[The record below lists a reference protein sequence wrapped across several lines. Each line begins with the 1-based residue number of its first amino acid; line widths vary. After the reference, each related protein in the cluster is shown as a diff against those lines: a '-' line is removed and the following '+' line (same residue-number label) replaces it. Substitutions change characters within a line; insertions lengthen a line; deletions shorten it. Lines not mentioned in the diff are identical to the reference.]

1 VFHVV
6 MLLDVDR
13 RFCGLR
19 ERYRERSRR
28 WYQYDVSMTRP
39 RDDQAPAR
47 ATIIDVARVAGVS
60 RQTVTRSL
68 NGMRDVSEATRQ
80 RVIEVAA
87 SLNYRPNR
95 AAQHLVSGRT
105 TTLGLVVDD
114 LRNPYYPE
122 LAAALVQQAAERG
135 WTVLV
140 AEVGGAT
147 AASGERPAA
156 ADRGPELPD
165 AERAQLAELARQVD
179 AVVGRNG
186 ADHGALQGAF
196 ATIPFVSLGDQRTR
210 DHDDP
215 AAEEPVAAPVAG
227 VDIDFDDGIRQA
239 IAHFVS
245 TGRRSIAMID
255 ASAEPSGRRLAYRA
269 LLAEHGLPWSEASE
283 TWADDTHQGGVAAA
297 LRCREAFPEVDA
309 VLVFNDV
316 MAVGVLKGFARAGVR
331 VPEDVAV
338 IGIDGLDLGRFV
350 TPELTSVAVDKRDLA
365 RLSLELLDGM
375 MSGSLPL
382 TGPTV
387 RRTVGVSL
395 VVRESA

>member
-1 VFHVV
+1 
-6 MLLDVDR
+6 
-13 RFCGLR
+13 
-19 ERYRERSRR
+19 
-28 WYQYDVSMTRP
+28 MTRP

-47 ATIIDVARVAGVS
+47 ATIIDVAREAGVS

-68 NGMRDVSEATRQ
+68 NGMRDVSEATRA
-80 RVIEVAA
+80 RVIAVAA

-95 AAQHLVSGRT
+95 AAQNLVSGRT

-122 LAAALVQQAAERG
+122 LAAALVQQAAQRG

-140 AEVGGAT
+140 AEVGGAVDGSD
-147 AASGERPAA
+147 ARVAGGRLAA
-156 ADRGPELPD
+156 ADRGSALPD
-165 AERAQLAELARQVD
+165 AERVQLADLARQVD

-186 ADHGALQGAF
+186 ADRGALQGAF
-196 ATIPFVSLGDQRTR
+196 AAIPFVSLGDHRQEPTEA
-210 DHDDP
+210 DEAGADGTPPDDTGP
-215 AAEEPVAAPVAG
+215 AAAHPAAAASAASQIAG
-227 VDIDFDDGIRQA
+227 VDIDFDHGIREA
-239 IAHFVS
+239 LAHLVA

-255 ASAEPSGRRLAYRA
+255 ASAEPSSRRLTYRA
-269 LLAEHGLPWSEASE
+269 FLREHGLPWSAAAE
-283 TWADDTHQGGVAAA
+283 TWAEDTHQGGVAAA
-297 LRCREAFPEVDA
+297 VRCRESLPGVDA

-338 IGIDGLDLGRFV
+338 VGIDGLDLGRFV
-350 TPELTSVAVDKRDLA
+350 TPELTSVSVDKSEIA

-375 MSGSLPL
+375 ISGALPL

-387 RRTVGVSL
+387 RRSVGVSL
-395 VVRESA
+395 VLRESA

>member
-1 VFHVV
+1 
-6 MLLDVDR
+6 
-13 RFCGLR
+13 
-19 ERYRERSRR
+19 
-28 WYQYDVSMTRP
+28 MTRP
-39 RDDQAPAR
+39 RDDHAPAR

-60 RQTVTRSL
+60 RQTVTRAL
-68 NGMRDVSEATRQ
+68 NGMRDVSDATRQ
-80 RVIEVAA
+80 RVVEVAA

-140 AEVGGAT
+140 AEVGGA
-147 AASGERPAA
+147 ANASGDRPAA
-156 ADRGPELPD
+156 ADRGPDLPD

-196 ATIPFVSLGDQRTR
+196 ATIPFVSLGDHRS
-210 DHDDP
+210 DEP
-215 AAEEPVAAPVAG
+215 EAGSNPSGAEPTLQVAG
-227 VDIDFDDGIRQA
+227 VDIDFEDGIRQA
-239 IAHFVS
+239 LAHFVA

-269 LLAEHGLPWSEASE
+269 FLEEHGLPWSEASE
-283 TWADDTHQGGVAAA
+283 TWAEDTHQGGVSAA
-297 LRCREAFPEVDA
+297 LRCRAAMPDVDA

-316 MAVGVLKGFARAGVR
+316 MAVGVLKGLARAGVG

-350 TPELTSVAVDKRDLA
+350 TPELTSVAVDKGDIA
-365 RLSLELLDGM
+365 RHSLELLDGM
-375 MSGSLPL
+375 MSGTLPL
-382 TGPTV
+382 SGPSV
-387 RRTVGVSL
+387 RRSVGVSL
-395 VVRESA
+395 VIRESA

>member
-1 VFHVV
+1 
-6 MLLDVDR
+6 
-13 RFCGLR
+13 
-19 ERYRERSRR
+19 
-28 WYQYDVSMTRP
+28 MTRP
-39 RDDQAPAR
+39 RDDHAPAR

-68 NGMRDVSEATRQ
+68 NGMRDVSEVTRQ

-95 AAQHLVSGRT
+95 AAQNLVSGRT

-140 AEVGGAT
+140 AEVGGAVGV
-147 AASGERPAA
+147 AEGRAA
-156 ADRGPELPD
+156 AAERDLSALPD
-165 AERAQLAELARQVD
+165 AERVQLADLARQVD

-186 ADHGALQGAF
+186 ADRGALQGAF
-196 ATIPFVSLGDQRTR
+196 AAIPFVSLGDHRN
-210 DHDDP
+210 DDD
-215 AAEEPVAAPVAG
+215 AAPDGGPSVGQVAG

-239 IAHFVS
+239 LAHLVS
-245 TGRRSIAMID
+245 TGRRAIAMID
-255 ASAEPSGRRLAYRA
+255 ASAEPSGRRLAYREY
-269 LLAEHGLPWSEASE
+269 LVSNGLSWSEASE
-283 TWADDTHQGGVAAA
+283 SWAEDTHQGGVQAAV
-297 LRCREAFPEVDA
+297 RCREALPAVDA

-350 TPELTSVAVDKRDLA
+350 TPELTSVSVDKGEIA
-365 RLSLELLDGM
+365 RHSLELLDGM
-375 MSGSLPL
+375 MSGALPL

-387 RRTVGVSL
+387 RRSVGVSL
-395 VVRESA
+395 VLRESA

>member
-1 VFHVV
+1 
-6 MLLDVDR
+6 
-13 RFCGLR
+13 
-19 ERYRERSRR
+19 
-28 WYQYDVSMTRP
+28 MTRP
-39 RDDQAPAR
+39 RDDHAPAR

-68 NGMRDVSEATRQ
+68 NGMRDVSEVTRQ

-95 AAQHLVSGRT
+95 AAQNLVSGRT

-140 AEVGGAT
+140 AEVGGAAGLADGR
-147 AASGERPAA
+147 AAAAERTPAA
-156 ADRGPELPD
+156 LPD
-165 AERAQLAELARQVD
+165 AERVQLADLARQVD

-186 ADHGALQGAF
+186 ADRGALQGAF
-196 ATIPFVSLGDQRTR
+196 AAIPFVSLGDHRN
-210 DHDDP
+210 DDDASP
-215 AAEEPVAAPVAG
+215 VDGAATGQVAG
-227 VDIDFDDGIRQA
+227 VDIDFEDGIRQA
-239 IAHFVS
+239 LAHLVS
-245 TGRRSIAMID
+245 TGRRTIAMID
-255 ASAEPSGRRLAYRA
+255 ASAEPSGRRLAYRDY
-269 LLAEHGLPWSEASE
+269 LVSNGLSWSDASE
-283 TWADDTHQGGVAAA
+283 TWAEDTHQGGVEAAV
-297 LRCREAFPEVDA
+297 RCREALPAVDA

-350 TPELTSVAVDKRDLA
+350 TPELTSVSVDKGEIA
-365 RLSLELLDGM
+365 RHSLELLDGM
-375 MSGSLPL
+375 MSGTLPL

-387 RRTVGVSL
+387 RRSVGVSL
-395 VVRESA
+395 VLRESA